1 MPRQIN
7 LDTLDTNYVVR
18 GPNVDPLSQAKKI
31 INKNKLSL
39 PVNVRNPD
47 SGIYDMLTTIGVCVH
62 SFNEQDFTFKQTLIN
77 EEAVENPKILEAK
90 DFNRFQNDRIPAK
103 DKFFNEDD
111 PFYELDDAREKN
123 EASVDNFYN
132 INKNQLLSDIGEA
145 MASLNTNNNRA
156 LKQFGSLE

>member
-7 LDTLDTNYVVR
+7 LDTLDT
-18 GPNVDPLSQAKKI
+18 K
-31 INKNKLSL
+31 
-39 PVNVRNPD
+39 
-47 SGIYDMLTTIGVCVH
+47 
-62 SFNEQDFTFKQTLIN
+62 
-77 EEAVENPKILEAK
+77 
-90 DFNRFQNDRIPAK
+90 RFQNDRIPAK